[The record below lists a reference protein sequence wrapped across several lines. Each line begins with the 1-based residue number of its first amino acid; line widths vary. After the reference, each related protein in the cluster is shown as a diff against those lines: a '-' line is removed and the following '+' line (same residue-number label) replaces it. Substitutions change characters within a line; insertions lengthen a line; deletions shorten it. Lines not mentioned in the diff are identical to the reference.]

1 MLLTISM
8 ILRLVLKCSK
18 LHANLVD
25 LMDMNAV
32 KALELK
38 RCNFRVILRLKCS
51 ELHTNLVDLMAK
63 NAVKALKG
71 KNATPE

>member
-25 LMDMNAV
+25 SMAKNAV
-32 KALELK
+32 KALK
-38 RCNFRVILRLKCS
+38 GKKCNSRVILRLMCS
-51 ELHTNLVDLMAK
+51 ELHTNLVDLMGN
-63 NAVKALKG
+63 NAVKALK
-71 KNATPE
+71 

>member
-25 LMDMNAV
+25 LMD
-32 KALELK
+32 
-38 RCNFRVILRLKCS
+38 
-51 ELHTNLVDLMAK
+51 K

-71 KNATPE
+71 KKMPLQSDLETNVQ

>member
-25 LMDMNAV
+25 LMD
-32 KALELK
+32 
-38 RCNFRVILRLKCS
+38 
-51 ELHTNLVDLMAK
+51 K